1 MFTGLK
7 PEYEKTDLWIQ
18 FGKTISYP
26 DVTSH
31 KQLRSQLNYGM
42 VIGRNPQVGNLIVEN
57 LLDRKIEVID
67 RFYEIISLDNTIRA
81 F

>member
-57 LLDRKIEVID
+57 CHNCTQLCTKHII
-67 RFYEIISLDNTIRA
+67 FYSGIQYIY
-81 F
+81 